1 MEIANETL
9 GNAKPVERCTS
20 YLVQPEIVSSVMPN
34 LNPKQFGNVM
44 SANEIMANVE
54 MAQGKDLQKTAEV
67 AYSKGLG
74 GEIKKN
80 WIKDPLTIWHQN
92 GKARLA
98 DGHHRLSVALL
109 EDPDR
114 PIPVRHQERDQIVW
128 GNDSYPL

>member
-1 MEIANETL
+1 
-9 GNAKPVERCTS
+9 
-20 YLVQPEIVSSVMPN
+20 MPN
-34 LNPKQFGNVM
+34 LNPKQFGDAM

-114 PIPVRHQERDQIVW
+114 PIPVRHQERD
-128 GNDSYPL
+128 

>member
-1 MEIANETL
+1 
-9 GNAKPVERCTS
+9 
-20 YLVQPEIVSSVMPN
+20 MPN
-34 LNPKQFGNVM
+34 LNPKQFGDVM
-44 SANEIMANVE
+44 SANEIVANVE

-92 GKARLA
+92 GRARLA
-98 DGHHRLSVALL
+98 DGHHRLSVSLL

-114 PIPVRHQERDQIVW
+114 PIPVRHQELD
-128 GNDSYPL
+128 

>member
-9 GNAKPVERCTS
+9 GNATLVEKCTQS
-20 YLVQPEIVSSVMPN
+20 QLLLGIASSVMPN
-34 LNPKQFGNVM
+34 LNPKQFGDHM
-44 SANEIMANVE
+44 SANQIVSNVSMAP
-54 MAQGKDLQKTAEV
+54 GKDLQKTAEV

-74 GEIKKN
+74 GDIKKN
-80 WIKDPLTIWHQN
+80 WIKSPLTIWHQDGN
-92 GKARLA
+92 STLA

-114 PIPVRHQERDQIVW
+114 PIPVRHQERNQIVW